1 MSAEQNAGCETS
13 GEGGMSVGQNSSLG
27 GMSYAA
33 RRKGDRLRVQG
44 RESHVTFFRE
54 DPTSR

>member
-1 MSAEQNAGCETS
+1 MN
-13 GEGGMSVGQNSSLG
+13 
-27 GMSYAA
+27 YAV

-54 DPTSR
+54 DPTMTCRVRWRSGLRRGSTPCLCGGRSRRR